1 MNCRTCT
8 YFFLKETANTK
19 TWSKFPNVEKS
30 TLEQKMSSEGRSKSK
45 GTGLRES
52 QLEIHIGRLTILVML
67 FDI

>member
-1 MNCRTCT
+1 MNCCTYT

-30 TLEQKMSSEGRSKSK
+30 TLEQKMSSEEVNPKEQDC
-45 GTGLRES
+45 ES
-52 QLEIHIGRLTILVML
+52 QLEIHVGRLTILVML